1 MKMAK
6 NTSSKIPAHVVI
18 IMDGNGRWANE
29 KHKPRAWGHL
39 QGAIVAKAIIEHVSQ
54 KTYVKVLTLWGY
66 STDNNKRPEA
76 EIEALMGIFQ
86 KFITANTEELR
97 AKNVR
102 VTFIGDL
109 TKLPKELQR
118 VAQTMSGVTASN
130 TGLHLQI
137 ALNYGGEDELVRA
150 VCQIAQKAEL
160 GQLSA
165 STVTIATIYAHLDTA
180 GVSNPDLVIRTG
192 DEQRLSGFM
201 PLQAG
206 KAELVFVKQHWP
218 DFTPALFDKA
228 LAEYNK
234 RERRFGGLNVAAA
247 G

>member
-1 MKMAK
+1 
-6 NTSSKIPAHVVI
+6 
-18 IMDGNGRWANE
+18 
-29 KHKPRAWGHL
+29 
-39 QGAIVAKAIIEHVSQ
+39 
-54 KTYVKVLTLWGY
+54 
-66 STDNNKRPEA
+66 
-76 EIEALMGIFQ
+76 
-86 KFITANTEELR
+86 
-97 AKNVR
+97 
-102 VTFIGDL
+102 
-109 TKLPKELQR
+109 
-118 VAQTMSGVTASN
+118 MSGVTASN

-150 VCQIAQKAEL
+150 VCQIAQKAAL

-165 STVTIATIYAHLDTA
+165 SAVTIATIYAHLDTA

-206 KAELVFVKQHWP
+206 KAELVFVGQHWP
-218 DFTPALFDKA
+218 DFTPVLFDKA